1 MNEMT
6 EPSRTGSEA
15 SVQAFDS
22 LVLDVRRSSTLSSR
36 QKIELEELLEAI
48 SKEIVPLEL
57 QTPEAVQSI
66 LRFLS
71 CAIFES
77 TRRERTNVL
86 ATTARKGML
95 LSFRPYEDS
104 HPQLTTLAYGLGDA
118 LSSLGV

>member
-1 MNEMT
+1 MPEQNANR
-6 EPSRTGSEA
+6 SAA
-15 SVQAFDS
+15 SVEAFDA
-22 LVLDVRRSSTLSSR
+22 LVLDVRRSATLSSR
-36 QKIELEELLEAI
+36 QKAEVEELLEAI
-48 SKEIVPLEL
+48 SREIAPLERE
-57 QTPEAVQSI
+57 QPESAGSI

-104 HPQLTTLAYGLGDA
+104 HSQLVTLAYGLGDA